1 MGRLRGGG
9 KDGRG
14 VDPGTR
20 QVLSDITEDEWRGYY
35 RELVLFAYARCRRW
49 LWRTGD
55 KENLP
60 EGHSP
65 DSVVREAVARLYDGS
80 RVWNHEQ
87 YPGPSPV
94 PFLKG
99 VVDSLI
105 WALLSGAEHARVS
118 EIEHGGAG
126 EEGEWAEQSFERLRE
141 GADIGG
147 TAALAPDE
155 RIYFEEVEAK
165 VRSAISDREDLVE
178 YFELLAEGL
187 KPAEIAGRMGADV
200 SRVYALRKTFD
211 RRTADIQRELF
222 GAVAKGGRAA
232 GDGGR

>member
-1 MGRLRGGG
+1 MGRRRGGG
-9 KDGRG
+9 KDGHG
-14 VDPGTR
+14 VDPDTR
-20 QVLSDITEDEWRGYY
+20 RILSDITEEEWRGYY

-49 LWRTGD
+49 VWRSGD
-55 KENLP
+55 RENLP
-60 EGHSP
+60 AGHSP
-65 DSVVREAVARLYDGS
+65 DSLVREAVARLYDGS

-105 WALLSGAEHARVS
+105 WALLSGAEHSRAARL
-118 EIEHGGAG
+118 ETGGDG
-126 EEGEWAEQSFERLRE
+126 EDDEWADQSFERLPE
-141 GADIGG
+141 GADLGG
-147 TAALAPDE
+147 AAALAPDE
-155 RIYFEEVEAK
+155 RIYFEEVEAR

-187 KPAEIAGRMGADV
+187 KPAEIAERLGADV
-200 SRVYALRKTFD
+200 SRVYALRRAFD
-211 RRTADIQRELF
+211 RRTADIQSELF
-222 GAVAKGGRAA
+222 GAVVKGERVA